1 MGLSTYI
8 FMIMTIAPANTS
20 VLAEFT
26 GGGSMEQDI
35 AMMIGVGVVKDS
47 DAVFFQYLGNEQQP
61 AALTVPSNGK
71 PLTTLRN
78 VRLVGLDIAEDIGTF
93 KATKLNLYLES
104 NQGNVV
110 MLTAGLQTLWS
121 QCMLTALSGLY
132 QSYDLNTSF
141 DLNSWK
147 GDSAMRP
154 CFASI
159 KIGKEKVSDQ
169 MLYDQLRE
177 LRADKAQDKVL
188 AVMRDTVEIL
198 KAALNGG
205 NIDAVDVEVSEPP
218 TESLSGHPDF

>member
-1 MGLSTYI
+1 
-8 FMIMTIAPANTS
+8 MIMTIATPNSS
-20 VLAEFT
+20 VLTEFT
-26 GGGSMEQDI
+26 GGTGMEQEI

-78 VRLVGLDIAEDIGTF
+78 VRLVGIEIAEDIGTF

-121 QCMLTALSGLY
+121 QCIVTALSGLY
-132 QSYDLNTSF
+132 QSYDLNTAF

-147 GDSAMRP
+147 GTSAMRP

-159 KIGKEKVSDQ
+159 KIGKEKISDQ

-177 LRADKAQDKVL
+177 LRADRAQDKVL
-188 AVMRDTVEIL
+188 ATMRDSVEIL

-205 NIDAVDVEVSEPP
+205 NVDAVNVEVSEPP
-218 TESLSGHPDF
+218 MESLSGHPDF

>member
-1 MGLSTYI
+1 MT
-8 FMIMTIAPANTS
+8 MTIAPANTS

-159 KIGKEKVSDQ
+159 KIGKEKISDQ

>member
-1 MGLSTYI
+1 
-8 FMIMTIAPANTS
+8 MTIAPANTS
-20 VLAEFT
+20 VLTEFT
-26 GGGSMEQDI
+26 GGSGMEQDI

-47 DAVFFQYLGNEQQP
+47 DAVFFQYLGNEQEP
-61 AALTVPSNGK
+61 AALTIPTNGK

-78 VRLVGLDIAEDIGTF
+78 VRLVGIDIAEDVGAF
-93 KATKLNLYLES
+93 KATKLNLFLES

-121 QCMLTALSGLY
+121 QCMVTALSGLY

-141 DLNSWK
+141 NLNSWK
-147 GDSAMRP
+147 GTSMMRP

-159 KIGKEKVSDQ
+159 KIGQEKISDQ

-177 LRADKAQDKVL
+177 LRADKANDKVL
-188 AVMRDTVEIL
+188 AVMRDSVSIL

-205 NIDAVDVEVSEPP
+205 DVDAVDVKV
-218 TESLSGHPDF
+218 ESAALPDDIDF

>member
-1 MGLSTYI
+1 
-8 FMIMTIAPANTS
+8 MTIAPANTS

-26 GGGSMEQDI
+26 GGSGMEQDI

-47 DAVFFQYLGNEQQP
+47 DAVFFQYLGNEQEP
-61 AALTVPSNGK
+61 AALTIPTNGK

-78 VRLVGLDIAEDIGTF
+78 VRLVGIDIAEEVGSF
-93 KATKLNLYLES
+93 KATKLNLFLES

-121 QCMLTALSGLY
+121 QCIVTALSGLY

-141 DLNSWK
+141 NLNSWK
-147 GDSAMRP
+147 GTSMMRP

-159 KIGKEKVSDQ
+159 KIGQEKISDQ

-177 LRADKAQDKVL
+177 LRADKAHDKVL
-188 AVMRDTVEIL
+188 AVMRDSVSIL

-205 NIDAVDVEVSEPP
+205 DVDAVDVKVEPADLP
-218 TESLSGHPDF
+218 EDIDF

>member
-1 MGLSTYI
+1 
-8 FMIMTIAPANTS
+8 MTIAPSNTS
-20 VLAEFT
+20 VLTEFT
-26 GGGSMEQDI
+26 GGSGMEQDI

-47 DAVFFQYLGNEQQP
+47 DAVFFQYLGNEQEP
-61 AALTVPSNGK
+61 AALTIPTNGK

-78 VRLVGLDIAEDIGTF
+78 VRLVGIDIAEDVGAF
-93 KATKLNLYLES
+93 KATKLNLFLES

-121 QCMLTALSGLY
+121 QCMVTALSGLY

-141 DLNSWK
+141 NLNSWK
-147 GDSAMRP
+147 GTSMMRP

-159 KIGKEKVSDQ
+159 KIGQEKISDQ

-177 LRADKAQDKVL
+177 LRADKAHDKVL
-188 AVMRDTVEIL
+188 AVMRDSVSIL

-205 NIDAVDVEVSEPP
+205 DVDAVDVKV
-218 TESLSGHPDF
+218 ESAALPEDIDF

>member
-121 QCMLTALSGLY
+121 QCMLTALSGLH